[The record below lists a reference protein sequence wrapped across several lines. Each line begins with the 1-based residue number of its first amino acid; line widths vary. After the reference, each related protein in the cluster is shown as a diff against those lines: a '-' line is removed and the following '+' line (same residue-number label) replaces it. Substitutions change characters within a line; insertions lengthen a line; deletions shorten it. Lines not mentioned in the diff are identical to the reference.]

1 MELIV
6 IKILDRDLNVI
17 AKSRNLRGI
26 VARSR
31 SVQPTRVDV
40 YLDERHGK
48 GQLGVTW
55 EDESFVITDFA
66 SSKVLEDYVH
76 KCQWKRGAQLVI
88 HRRIAA

>member
-1 MELIV
+1 M

-17 AKSRNLRGI
+17 SKSRNLRGI

-31 SVQPTRVDV
+31 CVQPTRVDV
-40 YLDERHGK
+40 YLDERHCK

-66 SSKVLEDYVH
+66 SAKVLEEYVR
-76 KCQWKRGAQLVI
+76 KSQWKRGAQIVI